1 MTNKRLTLNAKT
13 ARAFAKKGFAFVWN
27 NDFGYVHSIAF
38 FVSKISLQLKQKI
51 VLARKHAFDASVVAF
66 VGMIVTYVFFPVM
79 ANADMTTGQKPVDHK
94 TVALVIEAMQ
104 NETKAHGVL
113 PQAEDAKPRKT
124 FTVAMTAYT
133 SDPAQ
138 TDDTPCI
145 TASGMDVC
153 ERDQEDVVAAN
164 FLPLGTRVRIP
175 ELYGDRVFTVQDR
188 MNARYDKRMDFW
200 MKDIK
205 DAKKFGLK
213 RATVEVF

>member
-1 MTNKRLTLNAKT
+1 MTNKRTTLGLNTIQKKT
-13 ARAFAKKGFAFVWN
+13 KLAFAYIWD
-27 NDFGYVHSIAF
+27 NDFGFVRTVTF
-38 FVSKISLQLKQKI
+38 FTSKISLTLIQKM
-51 VLARKHAFDASVVAF
+51 VHVRKYALDVSVVAF
-66 VGMIVTYVFFPVM
+66 VAMIGTYVLFPAM
-79 ANADMTTGQKPVDHK
+79 ANADMLTDQKPIDHK
-94 TVALVIEAMQ
+94 TVALMIDAME
-104 NETKAHGVL
+104 NETKSFGNL
-113 PQAEDAKPRKT
+113 PVSEDARPRKT
-124 FTVAMTAYT
+124 FTVPMTAYT

-175 ELYGDRVFTVQDR
+175 ELYGDRIFTVQDR

-205 DAKKFGLK
+205 QAKKFGLK
-213 RATVEVF
+213 YATVEVF